1 MPTEEQGEKEN
12 ENEENWEMW
21 GIVKHTNIYIK
32 GPAKGEE
39 TEKGAEKSI

>member
-1 MPTEEQGEKEN
+1 MPSEEWGEKEN
-12 ENEENWEMW
+12 ENEEKWKMW
-21 GIVKHTNIYIK
+21 GIVKHTNIFIK